1 MEEHENT
8 APNANPLI
16 PGAPAPVEEPLV
28 ESGTVASHEP
38 AAPVEGALQDL
49 VETKRILEAALLS
62 ASEPLQANDLRKLFD
77 TKMSHDALR
86 ILLEEIREEWSERA
100 VELTMVANG
109 WRFRVQ
115 PKYQRFLDRLNPEK
129 PPRYSR
135 AVLETLAIIAYRQP
149 ATRGDIEDI
158 RGVAVS
164 PGILKALEE
173 RGWIDVIGHKDV
185 PGRPALFATTK
196 KFLDDLNL
204 RSLEE
209 LPPLAELQATLD
221 MTAAP
226 PSAEAGSAALT
237 EAGDSAPGS
246 GTEDAA
252 SPGQVLEPEAAGE
265 SLAGDADSQEAA
277 ATAAGGD
284 SAPQADAEG
293 SGAEAPGGAGD
304 GEDHPETAQPDV
316 ALAEGGAS
324 AETAATAASE
334 ADPAHA
340 LPPEALEAKP

>member
-1 MEEHENT
+1 MEQQENT

-16 PGAPAPVEEPLV
+16 PGAPAPVEESLV
-28 ESGTVASHEP
+28 ETGTVASHEP
-38 AAPVEGALQDL
+38 AAPVEGAPQDL
-49 VETKRILEAALLS
+49 VETKRVLEAALLS

-86 ILLEEIREEWSERA
+86 ILLEEIREEWSGRA

-109 WRFRVQ
+109 WRFRVR
-115 PKYQRFLDRLNPEK
+115 PEYQRFLDRLNPEK
-129 PPRYSR
+129 PPKYSR

-173 RGWIDVIGHKDV
+173 RGWIDIVGHKDV

-204 RSLEE
+204 RSLDE

-221 MTAAP
+221 MSANSAAQTDAQGSLVSATADAGGVEGAESSEAVAAVHAEADDLALPTESTVVSEDLDATEAAP
-226 PSAEAGSAALT
+226 EEAPA
-237 EAGDSAPGS
+237 
-246 GTEDAA
+246 DAA
-252 SPGQVLEPEAAGE
+252 ANNPIDAAHGE
-265 SLAGDADSQEAA
+265 
-277 ATAAGGD
+277 
-284 SAPQADAEG
+284 ADAEVRQAAEE
-293 SGAEAPGGAGD
+293 SGAGPASEEDSPMNDAPTGQA
-304 GEDHPETAQPDV
+304 PE
-316 ALAEGGAS
+316 S
-324 AETAATAASE
+324 AE
-334 ADPAHA
+334 D
-340 LPPEALEAKP
+340 KP